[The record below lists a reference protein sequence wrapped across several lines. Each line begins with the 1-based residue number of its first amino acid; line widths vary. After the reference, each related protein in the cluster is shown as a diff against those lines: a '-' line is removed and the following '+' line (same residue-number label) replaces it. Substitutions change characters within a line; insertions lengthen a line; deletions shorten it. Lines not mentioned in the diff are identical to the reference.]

1 MDVKL
6 FFCVDLMQ
14 PNDKDSECRFF
25 IPEISKMS
33 LLWFDKKRLLIY
45 RRLFSVVQCDTMFY
59 LLSVLKL
66 RYFLKRV
73 KDL

>member
-1 MDVKL
+1 MQVLYQKQVKCHCYGL
-6 FFCVDLMQ
+6 
-14 PNDKDSECRFF
+14 
-25 IPEISKMS
+25 I
-33 LLWFDKKRLLIY
+33 KKRLLIY

>member
-1 MDVKL
+1 MIRIL
-6 FFCVDLMQ
+6 
-14 PNDKDSECRFF
+14 NAGF

>member
-1 MDVKL
+1 MIRIL
-6 FFCVDLMQ
+6 
-14 PNDKDSECRFF
+14 NAGF

-33 LLWFDKKRLLIY
+33 LLWFDKKRLPVLIY